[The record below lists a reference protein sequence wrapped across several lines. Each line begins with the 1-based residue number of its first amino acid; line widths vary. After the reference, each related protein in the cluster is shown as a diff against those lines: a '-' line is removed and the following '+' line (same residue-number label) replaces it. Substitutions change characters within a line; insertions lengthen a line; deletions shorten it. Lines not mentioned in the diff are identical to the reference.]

1 MSLLVT
7 IPDAQWLTL
16 VPAAGLARRT
26 VGVPEGLW
34 YGTTLLYGDGSGGT
48 LTLFWDTSFAIKDRW
63 VMEWEAVSCWVLD
76 EAVQSGV
83 LQVNT
88 GPNVPDPMVT
98 GIQNPSFTQVKLGV
112 AAVGAA
118 TQTFDYDL
126 GSGGGSPA
134 FDMGNQRDCR
144 CDAKLLSHLDLE
156 SECQKLPGERLGIL
170 LFPTGSVPGVAT
182 GTGMTR
188 APRHGSSS
196 SSRRGTLKLY

>member
-26 VGVPEGLW
+26 VGIPEGLW

-63 VMEWEAVSCWVLD
+63 VMEWEAVSSWVLH
-76 EAVQSGV
+76 ETVQSGV

-126 GSGGGSPA
+126 GSGGGRP
-134 FDMGNQRDCR
+134 
-144 CDAKLLSHLDLE
+144 LLTWGTKGIAGAMRSFSHIWTSNLNVVSYQANAWGYYYSQQGLFRG
-156 SECQKLPGERLGIL
+156 LP
-170 LFPTGSVPGVAT
+170 PGQ
-182 GTGMTR
+182 G
-188 APRHGSSS
+188 
-196 SSRRGTLKLY
+196 